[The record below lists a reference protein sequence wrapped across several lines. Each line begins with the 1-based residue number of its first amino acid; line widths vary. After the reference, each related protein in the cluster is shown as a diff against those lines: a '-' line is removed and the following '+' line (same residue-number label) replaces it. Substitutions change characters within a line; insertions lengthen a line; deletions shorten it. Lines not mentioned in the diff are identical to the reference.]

1 MLQSIRDIE
10 SLHICSTSFDLLGRT
25 EAARFLLEAGSPAA
39 VYDDMGNSCLSL
51 MVEKMPGIAIEALE
65 QFHSMDR
72 ALRKKYYYLNY
83 LEKMS
88 ATDNGENSE
97 GSAKTALEVMNSSY
111 CRSMVCSAKMF
122 VD

>member
-1 MLQSIRDIE
+1 
-10 SLHICSTSFDLLGRT
+10 
-25 EAARFLLEAGSPAA
+25 
-39 VYDDMGNSCLSL
+39 

-88 ATDNGENSE
+88 ATDNGETSE
-97 GSAKTALEVMNSSY
+97 GSAKTALEVKY
-111 CRSMVCSAKMF
+111 QIVLSMVVLLGCL
-122 VD
+122 

>member
-1 MLQSIRDIE
+1 MLTLL
-10 SLHICSTSFDLLGRT
+10 SLHLFTFSTQFSHVSGRT

-39 VYDDMGNSCLSL
+39 IYDDMGNSCLSL

-88 ATDNGENSE
+88 ATDDGESSE
-97 GSAKTALEVMNSSY
+97 GSAKTALQVMAYVS
-111 CRSMVCSAKMF
+111 
-122 VD
+122 

>member
-1 MLQSIRDIE
+1 
-10 SLHICSTSFDLLGRT
+10 
-25 EAARFLLEAGSPAA
+25 
-39 VYDDMGNSCLSL
+39 

-88 ATDNGENSE
+88 ATDDGENSE
-97 GSAKTALEVMNSSY
+97 GSAKTALEVNINY
-111 CRSMVCSAKMF
+111 HKFKNCLAIGLNIAGCGQIRIQVLGP
-122 VD
+122 

>member
-1 MLQSIRDIE
+1 MLI
-10 SLHICSTSFDLLGRT
+10 LLSFHLFKLLAPFFLFSGRT

-39 VYDDMGNSCLSL
+39 IYDDMGNSCLSL

-88 ATDNGENSE
+88 ATDDGENSE
-97 GSAKTALEVMNSSY
+97 GSAKTALQVMTYIS
-111 CRSMVCSAKMF
+111 
-122 VD
+122 